1 MDIYDQILECLE
13 LERELGTRTVEI
25 DRALLVPPK
34 KEVPLQ
40 VAATAEAVDRTASE
54 PRQEATARVETT
66 PASVAAVEA
75 KRVVKSSPQ
84 DAQGAVDNGGAE
96 CLCDIAFFTGRT
108 LSDRGNEAM
117 RKTFAAMQKIRPGIS
132 VRLNE
137 QCKAKVVI
145 LLGSDAML
153 KRMPTARPVRGAW
166 VTLDGTP
173 AIMTYSPDFIFS
185 HFQEGSPNMNKAK
198 HSMWSDIQSAIA
210 RL

>member
-34 KEVPLQ
+34 KEVSLQ
-40 VAATAEAVDRTASE
+40 VVATAEAVGRTASE
-54 PRQEATARVETT
+54 PRQEAAARVETT
-66 PASVAAVEA
+66 PASVAAVEKGA
-75 KRVVKSSPQ
+75 AKSSSQ
-84 DAQGAVDNGGAE
+84 DAQGAVDSGGAE
-96 CLCDIAFFTGRT
+96 CCLCDIAFFTGRT

-166 VTLDGTP
+166 VTLDGAP

>member
-40 VAATAEAVDRTASE
+40 VAATAEAVGRTASE
-54 PRQEATARVETT
+54 PRQEAAARVETT

-75 KRVVKSSPQ
+75 KRVEKPSPQ
-84 DAQGAVDNGGAE
+84 DAQGSVDNGG
-96 CLCDIAFFTGRT
+96 CDIAFFTGRT
-108 LSDRGNEAM
+108 LSDRGDEAM

-198 HSMWSDIQSAIA
+198 HSMWNDIQSAIA

>member
-54 PRQEATARVETT
+54 PRQEAAARVETT
-66 PASVAAVEA
+66 PASVAAVEKGA
-75 KRVVKSSPQ
+75 EKSSSQ
-84 DAQGAVDNGGAE
+84 DAQGAVDSGGAE

-198 HSMWSDIQSAIA
+198 HSMWNDIQSAIA

>member
-40 VAATAEAVDRTASE
+40 GAATAEAVDRTASG
-54 PRQEATARVETT
+54 PRQEAAAREETT
-66 PASVAAVEA
+66 PASVAVVEKGA
-75 KRVVKSSPQ
+75 AKSSPQ
-84 DAQGAVDNGGAE
+84 DAKGAVDSVGGDD
-96 CLCDIAFFTGRT
+96 LCDIAFFTGRT

-137 QCKAKVVI
+137 RCKAKVVI

>member
-40 VAATAEAVDRTASE
+40 VAATAEAVDRTVSE
-54 PRQEATARVETT
+54 PRQEATARVETA
-66 PASVAAVEA
+66 PVSVAAVEA
-75 KRVVKSSPQ
+75 KRVEKPSPQ
-84 DAQGAVDNGGAE
+84 DAQGSVDNGGADA
-96 CLCDIAFFTGRT
+96 LCDIAFFTGRT

-117 RKTFAAMQKIRPGIS
+117 RKTFAAMQKIRPGIR

-137 QCKAKVVI
+137 RCKAKVVI

>member
-40 VAATAEAVDRTASE
+40 VAATAEAVDRTVSE
-54 PRQEATARVETT
+54 PRQEATARVETA
-66 PASVAAVEA
+66 PVSVAAVDKGA
-75 KRVVKSSPQ
+75 AKSSPQ
-84 DAQGAVDNGGAE
+84 DVQGAVDSGSAE

-137 QCKAKVVI
+137 RCKAKVVI

>member
-40 VAATAEAVDRTASE
+40 VAATAEAVNRTASE
-54 PRQEATARVETT
+54 PRQEAAARVETT

-75 KRVVKSSPQ
+75 KGAAKSSSQ
-84 DAQGAVDNGGAE
+84 NAQGAVDSGGAE

>member
-40 VAATAEAVDRTASE
+40 VAATAEAVGRTASE
-54 PRQEATARVETT
+54 PRQEAAARVETA
-66 PASVAAVEA
+66 PVSVAAVEKGA
-75 KRVVKSSPQ
+75 AKSSPQ
-84 DAQGAVDNGGAE
+84 DAQGTMDNGGADD
-96 CLCDIAFFTGRT
+96 LCDIAFFTGRT

-117 RKTFAAMQKIRPGIS
+117 RKTFTAMQKIRPGIS